1 MQTLPHLLLLL
12 LISSIPTTS
21 PQPPPNATT
30 PPFPP
35 PPSPSPPPLLL
46 ILNILDA
53 LFGVGQY
60 GRLPTTF
67 LGINLTHLPPS
78 ATLFIPANHSL
89 EDLSRLAELDDSF
102 LPYHVAPLS
111 LSLISLRRIG
121 LGQRIPT
128 LLDNRSLLIT
138 DDSDSNFSIDGRRL
152 VRPDVLSGGRLSM
165 HVVEAVL
172 DYAKYGKP
180 SEEEAE
186 AAGVAQGLSRPS
198 TAVVAGSSQSQDQER
213 RERSR
218 GMEERTA
225 AYALVFIFVTCGMMW
240 NGDLG
245 WFSLF
250 LNLFIL
256 VVTH

>member
-1 MQTLPHLLLLL
+1 MQTLPHLLLLLL
-12 LISSIPTTS
+12 LISSIPTTT
-21 PQPPPNATT
+21 PQPPTNATT
-30 PPFPP
+30 PP
-35 PPSPSPPPLLL
+35 PSPPPLLL

-172 DYAKYGKP
+172 DYAKYGRP

-186 AAGVAQGLSRPS
+186 AAGIAQGVSRPS
-198 TAVVAGSSQSQDQER
+198 TAVAGLSQSQDQES
-213 RERSR
+213 RERSC

-225 AYALVFIFVTCGMMW
+225 AFALVFIFVTCGIMW

-245 WFSLF
+245 WFSSF